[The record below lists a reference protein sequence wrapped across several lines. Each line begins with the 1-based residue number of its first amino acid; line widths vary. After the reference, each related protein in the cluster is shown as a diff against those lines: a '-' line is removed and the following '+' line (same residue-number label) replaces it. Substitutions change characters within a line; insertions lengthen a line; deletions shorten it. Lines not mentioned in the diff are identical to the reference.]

1 MFKIK
6 KTLSLIIA
14 VCLCF
19 STLVPYASAKESTE
33 YATREY
39 IISEFVQSV
48 GRNQLSESDAVLEI
62 FSDSENISPEYK
74 DDISRAIVGGILKGY
89 EDRTIRPTEPVS
101 RIEAMVMLARC
112 VPELEASGEI
122 IEFTDV
128 PDWAKEE
135 IEYLSKAGLVKGYGD
150 GTMGAND
157 FITVEQVG
165 LLVERSDEALR
176 TVNPGDSFYG
186 YINEKQFRNAIL
198 EETTTIDP
206 IHGAIVTNAD
216 CWSHFDNVYNEIAAD
231 EKEILEKIVN
241 GEVEYEKGSP
251 EQRVHDMLKC
261 IDADIAVNESDKKN
275 LTDMRNAIMNA
286 KNVDEFL
293 DVTADIYKLAGI
305 NVAFDIDVDLDRETG
320 LAYPTFSVAGV
331 GSGGIIA
338 YREKTDTKEYIDI
351 YEEII
356 ALYLKEIGVKFT
368 EKEIEDA
375 VKLQRESSQDLDHY
389 SAICTWLAFAQAFEM
404 FDEETIKAEL
414 EDMKKRNPDHFDAE
428 TGEYTGPFAQIV
440 SKEREEA
447 DATYTGFDVC
457 DELTD
462 YGFTNLEKII
472 VPTGKIANAEKN
484 LICEKN
490 LPALKI
496 NALLKLDENL
506 SVKITEKEKSLSNI
520 LAYFPFMMCLTNSA
534 EELREGLAEEEAKD
548 TSDEE
553 AFEETAGVGFDEGIL
568 SAVNLNHLNQL
579 LPDDIGLVY
588 TKYYYEDEIS
598 YEIVEMLKNI
608 GDTYLERFQNSSWMA
623 KETRENAIKKLVNN
637 LAIIGYPD
645 NYTFPEITPISE
657 GGSLFSNTLSV
668 KRHYVSELIR
678 CNEEK
683 EFIRT
688 KMYMSPDM
696 VNACFLPELNTINI
710 PAGILNEP
718 FYDRDASYA
727 TNLGAIGMIIAHEM
741 GHSFDK
747 EGAKYDENGCL
758 KNWWTEEDYAE
769 FEKLQEKFIEY
780 YNRFE
785 VVDGVVQD
793 ANVTITENMA
803 DFAAMQIIMDI
814 VGDDKEA
821 QKEVFESYAKMWAQL
836 GTVPYL
842 TDSTLLSDVHAANVV
857 RVNAVVA
864 SFDQFYEI
872 YGIEEGDPMYVAP
885 EDRLRLW

>member
-1 MFKIK
+1 MFKTK
-6 KTLSLIIA
+6 KILSLIIA

-19 STLVPYASAKESTE
+19 SSLVPCVSAEENTQ

-48 GRNQLSESDAVLEI
+48 GRNTLEESEAVLDMFSDAEK
-62 FSDSENISPEYK
+62 ISAEYRE
-74 DDISRAIVGGILKGY
+74 DISRATVGGILKGY

-112 VPELEASGEI
+112 VPELDASGEI

-128 PDWAKEE
+128 PDWAKED

-150 GTMGAND
+150 GTMGADD
-157 FITVEQVG
+157 FITVEQVA

-176 TVNPGDSFYG
+176 MVAPGDSFYG
-186 YINEKQFRNAIL
+186 YVNEKQFRNAIL

-206 IHGAIVTNAD
+206 IHGAVITNAD
-216 CWSHFDNVYNEIAAD
+216 CWSHFDAIYNEIAD
-231 EKEILEKIVN
+231 EEKEILEKIVN

-261 IDADIAVNESDKKN
+261 IDADVAVNESDKKN
-275 LTDMRNAIMNA
+275 LTDMRNAIINA
-286 KNVDEFL
+286 KNVEEFL
-293 DVTADIYKLAGI
+293 KVTADIYKLAGI
-305 NVAFDIDVDLDRETG
+305 NVAFDIDADLDRETG
-320 LAYPTFSVAGV
+320 LSYPSFSIAGV
-331 GSGGIIA
+331 GSGGILA
-338 YREKTDTKEYIDI
+338 YREKTDTKEYRDI
-351 YEEII
+351 YEELI
-356 ALYLKEIGVKFT
+356 ALYLDEIGVKFT
-368 EKEIEDA
+368 EKEIEDS
-375 VKLQRESSQDLDHY
+375 VKLQYESSQDLDHY
-389 SAICTWLAFAQAFEM
+389 TAICSWLAFAQVFEI

-414 EDMKKRNPDHFDAE
+414 EAMKKRNPEHFDAK
-428 TGEYTGPFAQIV
+428 TGDYIGPFSQIV
-440 SKEREEA
+440 SKEREDA

-472 VPTGKIANAEKN
+472 VPTGKIAKAEKD

-506 SVKITEKEKSLSNI
+506 SVKITEKERSLSH
-520 LAYFPFMMCLTNSA
+520 LLSYFPFMLCITNSV
-534 EELREGLAEEEAKD
+534 EELRAGLAPEEEEN
-548 TSDEE
+548 TNDEE

-568 SAVNLNHLNQL
+568 SAVNLNELNQL
-579 LPDDIGLVY
+579 LPDDIGLIY
-588 TKYYYEDEIS
+588 TKYYYDNEIS
-598 YEIVEMLKNI
+598 YEVSDMIKAI
-608 GDTYLERFQNSSWMA
+608 GDAYLKRFQNSSWMTE
-623 KETRENAIKKLVNN
+623 ETRTNAIKKLENMV
-637 LAIIGYPD
+637 AVIGYPD
-645 NYTFPEITPISE
+645 NYTFPEIIPISE
-657 GGSLFSNTLSV
+657 GGSLFSNTLSI
-668 KRHYVSELIR
+668 KRHEVSEIIR
-678 CNEEK
+678 YNEEK
-683 EFIRT
+683 DFIRT
-688 KMYMSPDM
+688 RMYMAPDV
-696 VNACFLPELNTINI
+696 VNACYVPVLNIMNI
-710 PAGILNEP
+710 PAGILNTP
-718 FYDRDASYA
+718 FYDKNASYA
-727 TNLGAIGMIIAHEM
+727 TNLGGIGMVIAHEI
-741 GHSFDK
+741 GHAFDK
-747 EGAKYDENGCL
+747 EGAQYDENGCL
-758 KNWWTEEDYAE
+758 NNWWTDEDYAE
-769 FEKLQEKFIEY
+769 FEKIQEKFVEY

-785 VVDGVVQD
+785 IVDGVVQD

-821 QKEVFESYAKMWAQL
+821 QKEVFEAYARVWAQL

-842 TDSTLLSDVHAANVV
+842 TDSTLLSDVHASNVV

-872 YGIEEGDPMYVAP
+872 YGIEEGDAMYVAP